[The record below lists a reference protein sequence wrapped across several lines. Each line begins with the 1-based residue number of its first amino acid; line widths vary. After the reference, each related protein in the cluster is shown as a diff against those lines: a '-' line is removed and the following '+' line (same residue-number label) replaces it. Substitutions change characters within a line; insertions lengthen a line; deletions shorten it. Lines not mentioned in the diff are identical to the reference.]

1 MKSPFHL
8 KSGTLRAFS
17 LIELLVVVAIMG
29 LLLGMSGLAFQGS
42 LQTQS
47 LNAAARQLGADLDY
61 AALLAR
67 KENRPVDVLFYRY
80 QPLDSLGPAAIRAY
94 QFGVLEG
101 FTPAGSPTYRFL
113 VEPKKFPANI
123 AMSPN
128 DEYTTLVK
136 LTASPALTDQ
146 PGGVTEDYTY
156 YSYQIRPD
164 GSTNLESGR
173 LHPLT
178 LLFDKDLGAS
188 TLPADFRTVVVNPA
202 NARTRVY

>member
-1 MKSPFHL
+1 MR
-8 KSGTLRAFS
+8 RAFS

-42 LQTQS
+42 LKTQS

-80 QPLDSLGPAAIRAY
+80 QPQDSLGPAAVRAY

-101 FTPAGSPTYRFL
+101 FTPAGTPTYRFL
-113 VEPKKFPANI
+113 AEAKKFPASI

-128 DEYTTLVK
+128 EEYTTLAK
-136 LTASPALTDQ
+136 LTASPSLTDQ

-164 GSTNLESGR
+164 GSTTLESGR
-173 LHPLT
+173 LHPFT
-178 LLFDKDLGAS
+178 LVFDKDLEAG